1 MHAVRG
7 DHTTIPTSQG
17 QGLHGIRVLFGA
29 EPCHRAKRAESLTT
43 HSRKSPQRSPT
54 MPAPNSRGILVAA
67 RHGEREDY
75 IQRDAGGNWIP
86 TADRPWDPPLSA
98 AGHQQ
103 VRELGRRV
111 ARTLAK
117 HGLPPVGVVYG
128 SPLLRCCQTA
138 AGAILG
144 LEDEAAKNDSSGSD
158 ASTPLQ
164 INIEHGIVE
173 SLCEKW
179 YRSWALSGADGTW
192 GYCPDKPMVE
202 GGNVWDVDTDALHPK
217 AKVAAHELFLSPAE
231 MEVRLRET
239 CGEAIRSRSTAI
251 VNASYTRSAVPLTD
265 DFCWGTFESRK
276 MQLAR
281 ARALADTL
289 AARHPN
295 ETVLLLSHG
304 SPVTHLFESVSG
316 KDWTVHG
323 VCGYASFS
331 VYQHESAGIS
341 DDGGGDKATSSVC
354 WR

>member
-1 MHAVRG
+1 M
-7 DHTTIPTSQG
+7 P
-17 QGLHGIRVLFGA
+17 
-29 EPCHRAKRAESLTT
+29 
-43 HSRKSPQRSPT
+43 SP
-54 MPAPNSRGILVAA
+54 SRGILVAA

-75 IQRDAGGNWIP
+75 IQRDAGRNWIP
-86 TADRPWDPPLSA
+86 TAHRPWDPPLSA
-98 AGHQQ
+98 AGHEQ

-111 ARTLAK
+111 ARTLREQ
-117 HGLPPVGVVYG
+117 GLPPVSVVYA

-144 LEDEAAKNDSSGSD
+144 LEDEGAKGGDSGTCSG
-158 ASTPLQ
+158 ASTPALQ

-179 YRSWALSGADGTW
+179 YRSWALPGADGTW
-192 GYCPDKPMVE
+192 GYCPDRPMVE
-202 GGNVWDVDTDALHPK
+202 GGNVWDVDTEMLHPK
-217 AKVAAHELFLSPAE
+217 AKVSAHELFLPPAE
-231 MEVRLRET
+231 MEDRLRQT
-239 CGEAIRSRSTAI
+239 CGEAMQSRSTDI
-251 VNASYTRSAVPLTD
+251 VNASYTTSAVPLTD

-304 SPVTHLFESVSG
+304 SPVTHTFEAVTG
-316 KDWTVHG
+316 KDWRVHG

-331 VYQHESAGIS
+331 VYQHETTS
-341 DDGGGDKATSSVC
+341 DDGSGDKATPFVC
-354 WR
+354 WREPLVVNNSTHKLDENSAEYKSGH

>member
-1 MHAVRG
+1 MEHAPSWRRAR
-7 DHTTIPTSQG
+7 DHSTRS
-17 QGLHGIRVLFGA
+17 
-29 EPCHRAKRAESLTT
+29 RATATAK
-43 HSRKSPQRSPT
+43 PT
-54 MPAPNSRGILVAA
+54 MSAPSSRGILVAA

-75 IQRDAGGNWIP
+75 IQRDAGQNWIP
-86 TADRPWDPPLSA
+86 TAERPWDPPLSA

-117 HGLPPVGVVYG
+117 NGLPPVSVVYA

-144 LEDEAAKNDSSGSD
+144 LEDEAAKGGSVTSGY

-179 YRSWALSGADGTW
+179 YRSWSLSGADGTW

-202 GGNVWDVDTDALHPK
+202 GGNVWDVDTETLHPK
-217 AKVAAHELFLSPAE
+217 AKVPAHELFLPPTE
-231 MEVRLRET
+231 MEARLRET
-239 CGEAIRSRSTAI
+239 CGEAIQSRSTDI

-281 ARALADTL
+281 AKMLADTL

-295 ETVLLLSHG
+295 ATVLLLSHG
-304 SPVTHLFESVSG
+304 SPVTHIFESVSG

-331 VYQHESAGIS
+331 VYQHESTDIG
-341 DDGGGDKATSSVC
+341 DDGGGENGEKTTVC
-354 WR
+354 WKEPVVVNNSTHKLDENSAEYKSGH